1 MKLVDIAEIQSGYI
15 SRGRIEAQAGGAY
28 RLLQARDV
36 DGQSLS
42 CRTDSLISFDPALSA
57 KDWVL
62 RPGDILFM
70 ARGACNFA
78 VLLGPLPGNVLAAAC
93 FFIVRTRA
101 EGVEPAYL
109 CWYLNQDPAQRY
121 FNTHS
126 GQGVHMPVVRRAV
139 LEQIDVPVPDTG
151 IQKKIIALDALRVK
165 ERQLLDRLY
174 ERRAALLSAA
184 CLQAARRK
192 R

>member
-1 MKLVDIAEIQSGYI
+1 MKLVDIAKIQSGYI
-15 SRGRIEAQAGGAY
+15 SRGRIKAQAGGAY

-36 DGQSLS
+36 DGQNLS
-42 CRTDSLISFDPALSA
+42 CTTDSLISFNPVLSA

-93 FFIVRTRA
+93 FFIVRARA

-109 CWYLNQDPAQRY
+109 CWYLNQDSAQRY
-121 FNTHS
+121 FNTLS

-151 IQKKIIALDALRVK
+151 TQKRIIALEVLRAK
-165 ERQLLDRLY
+165 ERQLSDRLY
-174 ERRAALLSAA
+174 QMRVTLISAA
-184 CLQAARRK
+184 CLQAARRQ